1 MFSTCVSECVRVRV
15 CVCVRLY
22 MCTFVYVYVRACM
35 CACGIYCKQ
44 GKILRMASCLSYQQ
58 KSFLIPIM

>member
-1 MFSTCVSECVRVRV
+1 MFSTCVSECVHVCARV
-15 CVCVRLY
+15 C

-58 KSFLIPIM
+58 KSFLIPVM